1 MKVTS
6 VQTGLYE
13 TNTYILYD
21 EQTKNAVITDPGAE
35 PERILGE
42 LDRLGLH
49 LMAVLLTHGHFDH
62 VGATEAIREAT
73 DCKIY
78 VHPMELTM
86 PAYMRAGLCYTDTYD
101 EGDEVSFDSLHFK
114 VLHTPGHSPGSV
126 TLVTDGMLLC
136 GDTLFCGSCGRTD
149 SPGGSWEQ
157 LTQSLRRLG
166 ELEGDYLVCPG
177 HGDSTTLQRE
187 RRGNVF
193 LMRAMAKN

>member
-35 PERILGE
+35 PERILSE

-49 LMAVLLTHGHFDH
+49 LQAVLLTHGHFDH
-62 VGATEAIREAT
+62 VGATGAVRSAT
-73 DCKIY
+73 DCRIF
-78 VHPMELTM
+78 VHPLELTM
-86 PAYMRAGLCYTDTYD
+86 PEYMRAGLVYTDTYD
-101 EGDEVSFDSLHFK
+101 EGDEVCFGNLHFR

-126 TLVTDGMLLC
+126 TLMIGDTLLC

-149 SPGGSWEQ
+149 CPGGSWEQ
-157 LTQSLRRLG
+157 LTASLRRLG
-166 ELEGDYLVCPG
+166 ALDGDYFVCPG
-177 HGDSTTLQRE
+177 HGDSTTLQKE

-193 LMRAMAKN
+193 MIRAMGN